1 LFAATAAEAKPGAYY
16 GPGRLFNIRG
26 SPVETEPA
34 PFARDKDAAKQL
46 FDSLEQTAGIC
57 YPL

>member
-1 LFAATAAEAKPGAYY
+1 LFK
-16 GPGRLFNIRG
+16 IRG

-34 PFARDKDAAKQL
+34 PFARDKDAAKRL
-46 FDSLEQTAGIC
+46 FEDLEWIAGIR